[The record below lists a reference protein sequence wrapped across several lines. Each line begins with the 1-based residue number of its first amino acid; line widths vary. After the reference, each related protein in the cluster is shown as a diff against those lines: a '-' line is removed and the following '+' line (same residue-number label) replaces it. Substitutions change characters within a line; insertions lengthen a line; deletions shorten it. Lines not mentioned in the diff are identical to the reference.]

1 MRLSIILS
9 LFIIFVFHTITTD
22 CYAKY
27 ERLNNQYNKKLPLTL
42 FVETLVICEK
52 QNISINMMISISWRE
67 SFFKNII
74 GRNGNDI
81 GYYQI
86 NRSHVRPNEKFEDY
100 FDLKKNVNEAVKTYR
115 SALKKAK
122 GDIKK
127 ALAYY
132 NAGENYNLNKYPKS
146 QWKDYVDFIIRN
158 YTVSV
163 QEDNRKIR
171 IK

>member
-1 MRLSIILS
+1 MKLSLIFS
-9 LFIIFVFHTITTD
+9 LFIVFVFHNIESD

-27 ERLNNQYNKKLPLTL
+27 ERMNNQYEHKLPLSL
-42 FVETLVICEK
+42 FVETLAACEK
-52 QNISINMMISISWRE
+52 KNIEINMMIAISWRE

-86 NRSHVRPNEKFEDY
+86 NRSHVRPGEKFENY
-100 FDLKKNVNEAVKTYR
+100 FDLKKNTNEAVRTYK